1 MAKAISGIRKQ
12 TVTEEDK
19 RKKDLEEIETALLRN
34 KDAILES
41 LHILQHMNEA
51 RETK

>member
-19 RKKDLEEIETALLRN
+19 RKKGLRR
-34 KDAILES
+34 DRDGS
-41 LHILQHMNEA
+41 F
-51 RETK
+51 TK